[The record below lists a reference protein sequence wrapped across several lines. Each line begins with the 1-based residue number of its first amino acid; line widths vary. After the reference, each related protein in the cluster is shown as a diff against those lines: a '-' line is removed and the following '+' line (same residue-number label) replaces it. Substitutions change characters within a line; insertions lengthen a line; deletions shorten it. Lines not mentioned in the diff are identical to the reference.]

1 MLCGLQ
7 ESEYMRYG
15 YEYFGHTQ
23 LPAEL
28 NDEWADDLEDEAR
41 HDGIGEQACDSSLE
55 LIGVY
60 SDIARLFRLLPG

>member
-41 HDGIGEQACDSSLE
+41 HDGIGE
-55 LIGVY
+55 
-60 SDIARLFRLLPG
+60 